1 MAKGKAQAQAM
12 SSPKLWVPGD
22 LNGFFGLATNSLA
35 NTLVAVGLMQF
46 VIGFPAEILLGRIVP
61 GLVLSLAFGNIY
73 FAYMAYKLGKKEGRD
88 DVTAVPYGISV
99 PHYFLITF
107 AVMLP
112 LKNGGAS
119 FETLWAVGVAWC
131 FVHAIIATIGAF
143 VGPTM
148 QKLTPRA
155 AMLGTLAGVAI
166 TYIAMGAAFSAFGA
180 SWLSMVSFGIIFVGW
195 LANVQFPGKV
205 PAGLVA
211 VIVGVVVGWLSGYM
225 DPTAFSNALAG
236 ASFNFPL
243 PVIQPVIEGMGFLFS
258 AAGLPILTTA
268 IPLAIYLFL
277 ESLNNVESALAGG
290 DTYDTREAMLAAAGG
305 TAVASLFGSPFPTL
319 IYIGHPGWKSVGS
332 RVGYSWLTGVTM
344 FVLGILG
351 LLGILSA
358 VIPVVAILPIL
369 VYIGMLITSQAF
381 NASPRRHAPAVA
393 IAIIPW
399 IADYVTTQVNNAL
412 GAAGTNAGTLGLAAL
427 QGAGVSYGG
436 MTVLGAG
443 SILVGMILG
452 AIVAFVIDRNWKGAI
467 GYTLFGAAS
476 AWFGFIHSTQLRFI
490 PNAPFNFSDP
500 SFNATWGPFVGY
512 LAMAVLFVIMMNYTR
527 NDPAPKLED

>member
-1 MAKGKAQAQAM
+1 MKMSTAKGTA
-12 SSPKLWVPGD
+12 SPKLWVAGD
-22 LNGFFGLATNSLA
+22 LNGFFGLCTNSIT
-35 NTLVAVGLMQF
+35 NTLVAVSLMQF
-46 VIGFPAEILLGRIVP
+46 VIGFPKEILFGRIVP
-61 GLVLSLAFGNIY
+61 GLVLSLAVGNIY
-73 FAYMAYKLGKKEGRD
+73 FAYMAYKLAKKEGRD

-99 PHYFLITF
+99 PHYFLVTF
-107 AVMLP
+107 AIMLP
-112 LKNGGAS
+112 LKLGGADFNLIWS
-119 FETLWAVGVAWC
+119 VGVAWC
-131 FVHAIIATIGAF
+131 FVHAIVATIGAF

-148 QKLTPRA
+148 QRLTPRA

-166 TYIAMGAAFSAFGA
+166 TYIAMGAAFSAWNVA
-180 SWLSMVSFGIIFVGW
+180 WLSMVSFGIIFVGW
-195 LANVQFPGKV
+195 LANVQFPGKI

-211 VIVGVVVGWLSGYM
+211 VILGVVFGWASGYM
-225 DPTAFSNALAG
+225 SVGTLTEAVANASIAI
-236 ASFNFPL
+236 PL
-243 PVIQPVIEGMGFLFS
+243 PQIGILLE
-258 AAGLPILTTA
+258 GLPRVAPYLVTA

-277 ESLNNVESALAGG
+277 ESLNNVESAMAGG

-344 FVLGILG
+344 FLLGVLG

-412 GAAGTNAGTLGLAAL
+412 GAAGTNAATLGVDTLA
-427 QGAGVSYGG
+427 GAGVSYGG

-467 GYTLFGAAS
+467 GYTLFGAAC
-476 AWFGFIHSTQLRFI
+476 AWVGFIHSAQLRFF
-490 PNAPFNFSDP
+490 PSGPFNFTDP
-500 SFNATWGPFVGY
+500 SFNATWGPVVGY
-512 LAMAVLFVIMMNYTR
+512 LAMAVLFVIMMNYTK
-527 NDPAPKLED
+527 NDPAPQLED

>member
-1 MAKGKAQAQAM
+1 MSTEKAMAG
-12 SSPKLWVPGD
+12 PKIWVAGD
-22 LNGFFGLATNSLA
+22 LNGFFGLCTNSIT
-35 NTLVAVGLMQF
+35 NTLVAVSLMQF
-46 VIGFPAEILLGRIVP
+46 VIGFPKEILFGKIVP
-61 GLVLSLAFGNIY
+61 GLVLSLAVGNIY
-73 FAYMAYKLGKKEGRD
+73 FAYMAYKLGKKEGRS

-99 PHYFLITF
+99 PHYFLVTF
-107 AVMLP
+107 AIMLP
-112 LKNGGAS
+112 IKLGGGDLNLAWS
-119 FETLWAVGVAWC
+119 VGVAWC
-131 FVHAIIATIGAF
+131 FVHALIAAVGAF

-148 QKLTPRA
+148 QRLTPRA

-166 TYIAMGAAFSAFGA
+166 TYIAMGAAFSAWNVA
-180 SWLSMVSFGIIFVGW
+180 WLSMVSFGIIFIGW
-195 LANVQFPGKV
+195 LANVQFPGKI

-211 VIVGVVVGWLSGYM
+211 VLVGILFGWASGYM
-225 DPTAFSNALAG
+225 NVGTLTDAVANAAI
-236 ASFNFPL
+236 AIPL
-243 PVIQPVIEGMGFLFS
+243 PQIGVLLD
-258 AAGLPILTTA
+258 GLPEIAPYLVTA

-305 TAVASLFGSPFPTL
+305 TLVASLFGSPFPTL

-344 FVLGILG
+344 LLLGVLG

-393 IAIIPW
+393 IAIVPW
-399 IADYVTTQVNNAL
+399 IADYVTVQVNNAL
-412 GAAGTNAGTLGLAAL
+412 SAAGTNAGTLGLDAL
-427 QGAGVSYGG
+427 AGAGVSYGG

-443 SILVGMILG
+443 SILVGMILA

-467 GYTLFGAAS
+467 GYTLFGALC
-476 AWFGFIHSTQLRFI
+476 AWVGFIHSSVLRFF
-490 PNAPFNFSDP
+490 PAGPFRFSDP
-500 SFNATWGPFVGY
+500 GFNATWGPFVGY
-512 LAMAVLFVIMMNYTR
+512 MAMAVLFYLMMIYTK
-527 NDPAPKLED
+527 NEPAPKLED